1 MHRRYEH
8 VNIPIEIIRTLVSIV
23 ETASF
28 SKAGTQLGL
37 SQPAITA
44 QMKRLQT
51 IVGGPVFERGTAL
64 TPLGLLVLSHARKI
78 LEANDQILSL
88 GGAVAEMQLARV
100 GLSAIYASEFF
111 KIVNANGGR
120 EQLTF
125 FCGHSPEI
133 AKSVEGGYLDVA
145 CLFNPSDIH
154 GDLVDEWSEN
164 LVWVR
169 SRDFVLS
176 PGSAIPIGTWPGRP
190 EDQPAIQSLEK
201 HGLAY
206 RIAFT
211 SYDYYSRVEAAAA
224 GICLKVMPERLV
236 AEPLVVAKDYYLPPL
251 RPLRAGIR
259 VRNGA
264 SIGKTDWVVKLLRK
278 LAPDQSGS
286 KPAGVQTDQ
295 SETLDRSPMNAP
307 VQ

>member
-28 SKAGTQLGL
+28 SKTGTLLGL

-44 QMKRLQT
+44 QMKRLQM
-51 IVGGPVFERGTAL
+51 IVGGAVFERGTAL

-88 GGAVAEMQLARV
+88 GGATGETQLVRM
-100 GLSAIYASEFF
+100 GLSAIYASGFF
-111 KIVNANGGR
+111 KIVTSNGAR
-120 EQLTF
+120 DQLTF

-133 AKSVEGGYLDVA
+133 AKSVDGGYLDVA
-145 CLFNPSDIH
+145 CLFNPSEAHD
-154 GDLVDEWSEN
+154 DLIDEWSED

-176 PGSAIPIGTWPGRP
+176 PGSAIPIATWPGRP
-190 EDQPAIQSLEK
+190 EDQPAIQALEK

-206 RIAFT
+206 RIAFA
-211 SYDYYSRVEAAAA
+211 SYDYCSRVEAAAA

-236 AEPLVVAKDYYLPPL
+236 TEPLVVAKDYYLPPL

-259 VRNGA
+259 VRNGVPT
-264 SIGKTDWVVKLLRK
+264 SKTDWVVKLLRK
-278 LAPDQSGS
+278 RAPDKSA
-286 KPAGVQTDQ
+286 P
-295 SETLDRSPMNAP
+295 ETATIHTHQN
-307 VQ
+307 